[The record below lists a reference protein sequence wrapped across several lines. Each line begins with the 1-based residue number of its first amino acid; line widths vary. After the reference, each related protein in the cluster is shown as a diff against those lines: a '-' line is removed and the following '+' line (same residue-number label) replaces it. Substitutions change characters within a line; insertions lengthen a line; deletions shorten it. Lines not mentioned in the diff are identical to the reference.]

1 MHLFVADIVLSALF
15 PVSFFLPDL
24 CYDVCSRI
32 AESVWRGIQRIFT
45 GTNGAQITVS
55 GLKSVPSRESAIVV
69 SNHIEWTDFYLLQEL
84 AERSG
89 MLGRCRWFAKQ
100 ELKWVPFLGWGLW
113 AMGMPLVSRKWTHD
127 QKEMDRVFDG
137 LLKRRWP
144 MWLIAYSEGTRFTP
158 LKRLEAEA
166 YCRMHNK
173 RLGQHLL
180 YPRTKGFVASVQ
192 KLRHA
197 PQMKA
202 VYDVTLAYA
211 KDKHFQSPP
220 TFVQTVSLPRLGDQW
235 KFFVHVE
242 RYSLESLPKTDAE
255 LMQWLEDRWIEKG
268 ERLEKLNQRLI
279 DGIPWESIN

>member
-1 MHLFVADIVLSALF
+1 MSAISSVNSEAFLGVRCAFILLPWLMHLFVADIVLSALF

-144 MWLIAYSEGTRFTP
+144 MCMSLLCCFRHPQTGADGEGCR
-158 LKRLEAEA
+158 A
-166 YCRMHNK
+166 YC
-173 RLGQHLL
+173 LQ
-180 YPRTKGFVASVQ
+180 
-192 KLRHA
+192 
-197 PQMKA
+197 
-202 VYDVTLAYA
+202 
-211 KDKHFQSPP
+211 
-220 TFVQTVSLPRLGDQW
+220 
-235 KFFVHVE
+235 
-242 RYSLESLPKTDAE
+242 
-255 LMQWLEDRWIEKG
+255 
-268 ERLEKLNQRLI
+268 
-279 DGIPWESIN
+279 